1 MTSIKRFILNIRLF
15 FSTFFVKNRK
25 ERGFVYEKEDIKKL
39 PVEELGKAVQKD
51 WNKYMEEN

>member
-1 MTSIKRFILNIRLF
+1 MTSIKRFILKIRLF

-39 PVEELGKAVQKD
+39 PVEEQGKAVQKD

>member
-1 MTSIKRFILNIRLF
+1 MISIKRFILKIRLF

-39 PVEELGKAVQKD
+39 PVEEQGKAVQKD

>member
-1 MTSIKRFILNIRLF
+1 MISIKRFILKIRLF
-15 FSTFFVKNRK
+15 FSTFFIKNRK

-39 PVEELGKAVQKD
+39 PVEEQGKAVQKD

>member
-1 MTSIKRFILNIRLF
+1 MTSIKRFILKIRLF

-39 PVEELGKAVQKD
+39 PIEEQGKAVQKD

>member
-1 MTSIKRFILNIRLF
+1 MISIKRFILKIRLF

-25 ERGFVYEKEDIKKL
+25 ESGFVYEKEDIKKL
-39 PVEELGKAVQKD
+39 PVEEQGKAVQKD

>member
-1 MTSIKRFILNIRLF
+1 MTSIKRFILKIRLF
-15 FSTFFVKNRK
+15 FSTFFIKNRK

-39 PVEELGKAVQKD
+39 PVEEQGKAVQKD

>member
-1 MTSIKRFILNIRLF
+1 MTSIKRFILKIRLF

-25 ERGFVYEKEDIKKL
+25 ESGFVYEKEDIKKL
-39 PVEELGKAVQKD
+39 PVEEQGKAVQKD